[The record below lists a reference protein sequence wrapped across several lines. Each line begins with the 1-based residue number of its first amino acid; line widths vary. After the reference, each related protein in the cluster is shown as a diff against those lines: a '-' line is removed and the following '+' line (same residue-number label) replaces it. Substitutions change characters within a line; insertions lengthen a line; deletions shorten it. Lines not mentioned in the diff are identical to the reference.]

1 MRENKSFMKVTKF
14 FFDVADCLVAALII
28 AAIIFTF
35 ILMKFE
41 VKGESMLPNLHN
53 GDKLFVYH
61 LLYNPQRGEIVTIDK
76 PGVLQKNIVKRVI
89 GIPGD
94 KVKFD
99 FEKGK
104 VYVNGEEDK
113 TVTNTPTN
121 LAATWDVSKVEN
133 DGIPEGYYLVLGDNR
148 NNSTDSRSASVR
160 LVPRS
165 DIMGKAVCIYA
176 PFDRFKMLFFG
187 WC

>member
-1 MRENKSFMKVTKF
+1 MQESKSFMKVTKF
-14 FFDVADCLVAALII
+14 LFDVADCLAAALII
-28 AAIIFTF
+28 AAIIFTS

-41 VKGESMLPNLHN
+41 VKGDSMLPNLHN

-61 LLYNPQRGEIVTIDK
+61 LLYNPQKGDIVTIDK
-76 PGVLQKNIVKRVI
+76 PGILQKNIVKRVI
-89 GIPGD
+89 GTAGD
-94 KVKFD
+94 KIKFD

-121 LAATWDVSKVEN
+121 LQSTWDVSKLEN

-165 DIMGKAVCIYA
+165 DIMGKAVCIYS
-176 PFDRFKMLFFG
+176 PLDRFKLLF
-187 WC
+187 

>member
-1 MRENKSFMKVTKF
+1 MEGNKSRVTKF

-28 AAIIFTF
+28 AAFIFTF

-61 LLYNPQRGEIVTIDK
+61 LLYNPKKGDIVTIDK
-76 PGVLQKNIVKRVI
+76 PGMLQKNIVKRVI
-89 GIPGD
+89 ATAGD
-94 KVKFD
+94 KVRFD
-99 FEKGK
+99 FEKGT

-121 LAATWDVSKVEN
+121 LKANWDVSKLEN
-133 DGIPEGYYLVLGDNR
+133 EGIPENYYLVLGDNR
-148 NNSTDSRSASVR
+148 NNSTDSRSAAIR
-160 LVPRS
+160 LVPRR
-165 DIMGKAVCIYA
+165 DIMGKAACIYS
-176 PFDRFKMLFFG
+176 PFDRFKLLF
-187 WC
+187 